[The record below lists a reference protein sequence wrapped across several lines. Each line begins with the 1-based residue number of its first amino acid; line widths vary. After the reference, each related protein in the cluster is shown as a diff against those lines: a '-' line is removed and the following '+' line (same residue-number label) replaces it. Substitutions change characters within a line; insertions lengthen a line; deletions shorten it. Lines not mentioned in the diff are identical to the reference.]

1 MQLLQQCTL
10 GLVLAVVDGH
20 WGSQE
25 LEGAGPYEGDG
36 LPAQGGLGVVHLA
49 YRCLHWHAAAL
60 GNVGLH
66 ARPFHHFSVRSSKAW
81 QAAVP
86 LARREVPFAYYK
98 RLHCWWYLRGS
109 SPGQV
114 TG

>member
-36 LPAQGGLGVVHLA
+36 LPAQGELWVVHLA
-49 YRCLHWHAAAL
+49 FRCLHCHAAAL
-60 GNVGLH
+60 GNLGLH
-66 ARPFHHFSVRSSKAW
+66 ARPVQPLFCAIQQGRQAGHWLGERCHFHIAKGCTVG
-81 QAAVP
+81 
-86 LARREVPFAYYK
+86 
-98 RLHCWWYLRGS
+98 WYFEGE
-109 SPGQV
+109 
-114 TG
+114 